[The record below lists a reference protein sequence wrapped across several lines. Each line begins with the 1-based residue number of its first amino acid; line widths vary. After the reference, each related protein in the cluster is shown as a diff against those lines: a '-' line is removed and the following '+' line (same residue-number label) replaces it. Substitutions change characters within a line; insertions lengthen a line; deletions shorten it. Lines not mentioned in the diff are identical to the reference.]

1 MPSPTD
7 YRKLLGNKTIG
18 QAHKDMSDKIMDYTW
33 WNDIQSRVIYLF
45 DYWHDK
51 NKTFL
56 NDIKIDENNMTPI
69 DAKFVMYSSQTFD
82 KDAVTF
88 HLQFRPG
95 QQCNVNYYDEFFKK
109 PYDALF
115 PIGLYALIP
124 DEQGIYNRW
133 LIVEKANYNVTQF
146 PTFEILRCDKV
157 FEWIFDGKK
166 YRCPGVLRSQNSY
179 NSGIWEDNS
188 VTFPEDQYKFC
199 VPINRDTENLYQNQR
214 LIIDNKVNSEP
225 RTWQV
230 SKINRISPN
239 GIVRITLAQ
248 DRFNS
253 ERDYIEKDSDGN
265 IIGQWADYLTQPIEP
280 IDPDFSDL
288 FEAEIGYTGDKPELK
303 IGGRYKKFNIEF
315 KDGVFRSGSWKCF
328 INGSEFTNVTYKT
341 TGMKINEIGIRF
353 DGGEDYMDSILTL
366 KYITD
371 DGSEIPLDVKIVSL

>member
-56 NDIKIDENNMTPI
+56 NDMKIDEDNMTPI

-88 HLQFRPG
+88 HLQFRPE

-146 PTFEILRCDKV
+146 PTFEILRCDKI

-166 YRCPGVLRSQNSY
+166 YRCPGVLRSQNS
-179 NSGIWEDNS
+179 
-188 VTFPEDQYKFC
+188 
-199 VPINRDTENLYQNQR
+199 
-214 LIIDNKVNSEP
+214 
-225 RTWQV
+225 
-230 SKINRISPN
+230 
-239 GIVRITLAQ
+239 
-248 DRFNS
+248 
-253 ERDYIEKDSDGN
+253 
-265 IIGQWADYLTQPIEP
+265 
-280 IDPDFSDL
+280 
-288 FEAEIGYTGDKPELK
+288 
-303 IGGRYKKFNIEF
+303 
-315 KDGVFRSGSWKCF
+315 
-328 INGSEFTNVTYKT
+328 
-341 TGMKINEIGIRF
+341 
-353 DGGEDYMDSILTL
+353 
-366 KYITD
+366 
-371 DGSEIPLDVKIVSL
+371 